1 MLATLLSAMLS
12 TLLVGQAAEGTKPPP
27 DGWQVRADGA
37 AAAGKVSFVDMPPG
51 WHITTGPSVIL
62 YDPARTATGAYR
74 VRSESFLF
82 DPGTRREG
90 YGLLIGGRGLDGA
103 GQRYTYF
110 LIRRSGEF
118 LIKRRAGQTLSTVRD
133 WTPHDAILQYD
144 ARGASQTAKNVLGI
158 DVTAADVVFLVNDRE
173 VARVPRAEVDTE
185 GIVGLRVNHQL
196 NLHVS
201 TLEVTP
207 SR

>member
-1 MLATLLSAMLS
+1 MVATLLSTMLLA
-12 TLLVGQAAEGTKPPP
+12 LLVGQAG
-27 DGWQVRADGA
+27 DGA
-37 AAAGKVSFVDMPPG
+37 KRPEGWHTRTDAGAEAGAVSFVDMPPG
-51 WHITTGPSVIL
+51 WHITTGPAVIL
-62 YDPARTATGAYR
+62 YDPARTATGNYR

-90 YGLLIGGRGLDGA
+90 YGLLLGGRDLDAA

-118 LIKRRAGQTLSTVRD
+118 LVKRRAGEALTTVRD
-133 WTPHDAILQYD
+133 WTPHAAIVQYD
-144 ARGASQTAKNVLGI
+144 ARGASQTAKNELGI
-158 DVTAADVVFLVNDRE
+158 DVTGADVVFLVNDRE

-207 SR
+207 LR